1 LVVAACG
8 GGSDEGANTVETTV
22 PATTVSA
29 TGGSE
34 TTVTTLSGAGE
45 DGSPFGGLILE
56 ESYLRGTWC
65 SQGTDFVVDDDG
77 VTVGPLDP
85 QPIEVYFGANP
96 ATSLVSSS
104 QDEFVAK
111 QAGQEVTFVR
121 GSC

>member
-1 LVVAACG
+1 M
-8 GGSDEGANTVETTV
+8 ETTV

-34 TTVTTLSGAGE
+34 TTVTTLSGAGD

-85 QPIEVYFGANP
+85 QPIEAVFGANP